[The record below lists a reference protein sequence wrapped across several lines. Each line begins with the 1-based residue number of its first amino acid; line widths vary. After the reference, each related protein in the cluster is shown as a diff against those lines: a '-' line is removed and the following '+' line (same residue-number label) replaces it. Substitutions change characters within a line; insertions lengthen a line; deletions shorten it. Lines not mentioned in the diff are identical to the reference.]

1 MVPGGDRALW
11 PQLVLARLTPSQQPW
26 DARCARHLPHFGI
39 VSSRCFH
46 SSPFSLSVLENHK
59 ETPHCSWNSCQ
70 RDSSRIEHMALGS
83 HTNKDIA
90 TFSWRA
96 SSLLPAWAP
105 HPGKRGSLCAW
116 LAALSPTGCP
126 HGRCT
131 QVWVVGRELDR
142 GSSPGNNLDTHRVPI
157 PIHSPLTQGF
167 LHQASF

>member
-1 MVPGGDRALW
+1 
-11 PQLVLARLTPSQQPW
+11 
-26 DARCARHLPHFGI
+26 
-39 VSSRCFH
+39 
-46 SSPFSLSVLENHK
+46 
-59 ETPHCSWNSCQ
+59 
-70 RDSSRIEHMALGS
+70 MALGS

-142 GSSPGNNLDTHRVPI
+142 GSSSGNNLDTHRVPI